1 MLLDD
6 ALARTATPSA
16 FVRLHDI
23 IARVPGLIGT
33 AGATGGATGN
43 PAGQIAP
50 DRASVSTVERCRAV
64 RRRVDGEHARLLAQA
79 QQALA
84 EAREAQRRMAFLAN
98 ASALLASAL
107 DYDPILTTITSL
119 VVPRLADWCC
129 LAIVNEDGAIHRCSL
144 AHLDPAQMGV
154 LHEMERRFPLDP
166 TAQTRVAQVL
176 QTGRALLHPEI
187 PDAVLDASARTPEHL
202 ELLRR
207 LRLQSALDVPL
218 VAAGRTLGVLLLAT
232 AESGRRYGPSDLA
245 MAVDLAHHAA
255 LAIDR
260 ARLYREAQEARDAA
274 EAALRARAEFLSAAT
289 HDLRVPLTTTMGR
302 AHMVQLSLQAQD
314 SVDQIWLRR
323 QLDALCAA
331 GKRMLAAVDEV
342 NDVAGLQMGRALD
355 LHLEPVDVGMVLS
368 SVADDA
374 IIGHGSR
381 VVEVEAPVG
390 AMMMG
395 DRARLE
401 RVMHN
406 VVGNA
411 LKYSTD
417 CTPVRVEVSQDEAW
431 VTVTVRDRGVGI
443 PAADVPH
450 VFTLFYRASTARG
463 VPGRGIGLAGART
476 IVEQHGGQITV
487 QSTVGE
493 GTTVIITLPRR
504 TGALPMQ

>member
-23 IARVPGLIGT
+23 IARVPGLIGAASA
-33 AGATGGATGN
+33 AGGGATGD

-50 DRASVSTVERCRAV
+50 DGPSVSTVERRCAV
-64 RRRVDGEHARLLAQA
+64 RRGVDEEHARRLAQA
-79 QQALA
+79 QEALA
-84 EAREAQRRMAFLAN
+84 QARETQGRVAFLAD
-98 ASALLASAL
+98 ASALLASSL
-107 DYDPILTTITSL
+107 DYDTTLTTITSL

-144 AHLDPAQMGV
+144 AHVDPAQMEV

-166 TAQTRVAQVL
+166 AAQTGVARSL
-176 QTGRALLHPEI
+176 QTGQALLYPEI

-202 ELLRR
+202 DLLRR
-207 LRLQSALDVPL
+207 LRLQSALEVPL
-218 VAAGRTLGVLLLAT
+218 VADGRTLGVLVLAT

-274 EAALRARAEFLSAAT
+274 EAARRARAEFLSAAT

-314 SVDQIWLRR
+314 SVDQIWLCR
-323 QLDALCAA
+323 QMDALCAA
-331 GKRMLAAVDEV
+331 GKRMLAAVDEM
-342 NDVAGLQMGRALD
+342 NDVAGLQMGRACD
-355 LHLEPVDVGMVLS
+355 LHLEPVDVGMVVYT
-368 SVADDA
+368 VADDA
-374 IIGHGSR
+374 IIQHGSR
-381 VVEVEAPVG
+381 AVEVEVPAG
-390 AMMMG
+390 AVVMG
-395 DRARLE
+395 DRVRLE

-411 LKYSTD
+411 LKYSAD
-417 CTPVRVEVSQDEAW
+417 CTPVCVEVDQDGAW

-443 PAADVPH
+443 PADDVPH

-476 IVEQHGGQITV
+476 IVEQHGGQITL

-493 GTTVIITLPRR
+493 GTTVTITLPR
-504 TGALPMQ
+504 AAQ

>member
-16 FVRLHDI
+16 FMRLHDI
-23 IARVPGLIGT
+23 IARVPGLIG
-33 AGATGGATGN
+33 ATGD

-50 DRASVSTVERCRAV
+50 DGPSVFAMERRRAI
-64 RRRVDGEHARLLAQA
+64 RRRVDEEHARLLAQT
-79 QQALA
+79 QEALA
-84 EAREAQRRMAFLAN
+84 QAREAQRRVAFLAD
-98 ASALLASAL
+98 ASALLASSL
-107 DYDPILTTITSL
+107 DCGTILTTITSL
-119 VVPRLADWCC
+119 VVPRLADWCS
-129 LAIVNEDGAIHRCSL
+129 LAIVNEDGAIHRSSL
-144 AHLDPAQMGV
+144 AHVDPAQIEV
-154 LHEMERRFPLDP
+154 LHEMERRFPLDL
-166 TAQTRVAQVL
+166 TAQTGVARVL
-176 QTGRALLHPEI
+176 QTGQALLYPEI

-207 LRLQSALDVPL
+207 LRLQSALEVPL
-218 VAAGRTLGVLLLAT
+218 VAAGRTLGVLVFAT

-245 MAVDLAHHAA
+245 MAVDLAHHVA

-260 ARLYREAQEARDAA
+260 ARLYREAQEARGAV

-314 SVDQIWLRR
+314 SVDETWLCR
-323 QLDALCAA
+323 QMDALCAA
-331 GKRMLAAVDEV
+331 GKRMLAAVDEM

-355 LHLEPVDVGMVLS
+355 LDLEPVDVGMVLYT
-368 SVADDA
+368 VADDA
-374 IIGHGSR
+374 IIQHRSR
-381 VVEVEAPVG
+381 VVDVEAPVG
-390 AMMMG
+390 AVVMG
-395 DRARLE
+395 DRVRLE

-411 LKYSTD
+411 LKYSAA
-417 CTPVRVEVSQDEAW
+417 CTPVCVEVTQDDAW
-431 VTVTVRDRGVGI
+431 VTATVRDRGVGI
-443 PAADVPH
+443 PADDVPH

-476 IVEQHGGQITV
+476 IVKQHGGQITL

-493 GTTVIITLPRR
+493 GTTVTITLPR
-504 TGALPMQ
+504 AAQ

>member
-16 FVRLHDI
+16 FVRLHDV
-23 IARVPGLIGT
+23 IARVPGLVGAASAAGCAAT
-33 AGATGGATGN
+33 AD

-50 DRASVSTVERCRAV
+50 DGPSVSTVERRCAV
-64 RRRVDGEHARLLAQA
+64 RRRVDKKHARLLAQA
-79 QQALA
+79 QEALA
-84 EAREAQRRMAFLAN
+84 QAREAQRRVAFLAD
-98 ASALLASAL
+98 ASALLASEL
-107 DYDPILTTITSL
+107 DYDTILTTITSL

-129 LAIVNEDGAIHRCSL
+129 LASVNEDGAIHRCSL
-144 AHLDPAQMGV
+144 AHVDPAQMEV

-166 TAQTRVAQVL
+166 AAQTRVAQVL
-176 QTGRALLHPEI
+176 QTGQALLYPEI

-207 LRLQSALDVPL
+207 LRLQSALEVPL
-218 VAAGRTLGVLLLAT
+218 VAAGRTLGVLVLAT
-232 AESGRRYGPSDLA
+232 AESGRRYGSSDLA

-255 LAIDR
+255 LAIYR
-260 ARLYREAQEARDAA
+260 ARLYREAQEARGAA

-314 SVDQIWLRR
+314 AVDQIWLCR
-323 QLDALCAA
+323 QMDALCAA
-331 GKRMLAAVDEV
+331 GKRMLAAVDEM
-342 NDVAGLQMGRALD
+342 NDVAGLQMGRAFD
-355 LHLEPVDVGMVLS
+355 LYLEPVDVGMVLYT
-368 SVADDA
+368 VADDA
-374 IIGHGSR
+374 IIQHGSR

-390 AMMMG
+390 AMVMG

-401 RVMHN
+401 RLMHN

-411 LKYSTD
+411 LTYSAD
-417 CTPVRVEVSQDEAW
+417 CTPVRVEVSQDDAW

-443 PAADVPH
+443 PADDVPH
-450 VFTLFYRASTARG
+450 VFTLFYRAATARG

-476 IVEQHGGQITV
+476 IVEQHGGQITL

-493 GTTVIITLPRR
+493 GTTVTITLPR
-504 TGALPMQ
+504 AAQ